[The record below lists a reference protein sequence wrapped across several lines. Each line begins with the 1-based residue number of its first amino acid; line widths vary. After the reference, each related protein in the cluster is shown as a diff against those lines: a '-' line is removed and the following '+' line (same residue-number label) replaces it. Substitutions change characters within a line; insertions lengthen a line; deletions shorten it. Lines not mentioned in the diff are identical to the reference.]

1 MKLVRE
7 YVACMDEL
15 SQIYSISEQKIE
27 YLRKLNVDCEGSGN
41 TDQQLLKRD
50 SGI

>member
-27 YLRKLNVDCEGSGN
+27 YLRKLNVDCEALVTQTSN
-41 TDQQLLKRD
+41 Y
-50 SGI
+50 